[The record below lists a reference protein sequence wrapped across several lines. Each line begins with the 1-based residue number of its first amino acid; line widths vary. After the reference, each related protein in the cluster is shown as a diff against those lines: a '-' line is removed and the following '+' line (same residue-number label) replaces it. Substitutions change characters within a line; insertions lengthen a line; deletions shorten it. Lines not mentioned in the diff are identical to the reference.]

1 MSTDESKAD
10 LVSIEQGTD
19 STVDFSNGNTLP
31 LCARP
36 FGHAHFGPETLGA
49 DTNRWYH
56 PSAGQFVG
64 YRLTHQPSPWI
75 GDYGWLRVGFNTMR
89 SSENCATSGVG
100 AGRSLRPTPF
110 TRKAADGWHLSP
122 YACSVPLQTSAGT
135 VLFELTP
142 TERCA
147 LLRLTLPAGTVTSH
161 LLIEFPAARGRSS
174 VSIDTASGCI
184 TGKTAHHNGGADAS
198 FGCYFSI
205 QVETTLTGCGVWADD
220 EVKHGVTSYPEDA
233 AQPGSAISPQLPPVA
248 QSVLPHGSE
257 ANGDELW
264 VGRVVHGGVPH
275 AGKTRP
281 AFGGLNYSHEGRA
294 ACVQSGYEVLKVVGT
309 YQWVEAHSGDVP
321 AGAVSVGALPG
332 SGASGGGGD
341 GGHAYVARGACG
353 GGKHPGELVSGV
365 GCIVEYGGRGVT
377 LQTYEVLVLGPG
389 GDARAEWVGC
399 ADGVLPAL
407 GRAEEQAAA
416 ANAPAGSTMLPPVAQ
431 SVLPHGSEANGDE
444 LWVGRVVHGGV
455 PHAGKTRPA
464 FGGLNYSHEGR
475 AACVQSGYEVLKVVG
490 TYQWVEAH
498 SGDVPAGAVSVGA
511 LPGSGASGGG
521 GDGGHAYVAR
531 GACGGGKHPGELVS
545 GVGCIVEYG
554 GRGVTLQTY
563 EVLVLGPGGDA
574 RAEWVGCAD
583 GVLPALGRAEEEAAA
598 AAGAHG
604 GATPRQP
611 FRRKGADF
619 AGGFVELAGSED
631 SATIVLVRLGSSFIS
646 VGQAAVNARRELG
659 ARGFDETVAEGRAVW
674 DSTTALGAIE
684 ITAPQEEEAALT
696 AARRRTFYSCLY
708 RTMLFPRMLHE
719 VDPTGAVVHF
729 SPFSHRVERGVLYTD
744 NGFWDTHRTCY
755 PLLTLLV
762 PSRVAE
768 MVAGFINGA
777 REGGWLPK
785 WASPGYRACMIGTH
799 IDNIVADAVSKGLH
813 RTPSDGSV
821 AFDVAE
827 AYSLL
832 RKNAFELGDPAGCY
846 GRVGVREYDSLG
858 YVPADAIEHAAARTL
873 DFAYNDWGVLQVG
886 KHLGE
891 DSPAVL
897 GKADELDTLARRA
910 QHYRN
915 TFEPEQRMARGRR
928 KDGSWTEQREF
939 EWGGAHIEGG
949 VWQCTWGV
957 PHDPVGLAEVMGG
970 PEAVVAQLDTMFSL
984 PPRYEVGS
992 YGHVIHE
999 MAEMADLK
1007 LGQYNH
1013 GNQPQHNCIYL
1024 YTVAG
1029 KAPHKTQQW
1038 VRHVCSQHYTAA
1050 ADGLPGDEDNGEM
1063 CAWYIL
1069 SAIGLY
1075 QTCPGL
1081 PIYTIGSP
1089 LVARAALHT
1098 DGRPSAVV
1106 EALANSDARVYVQLT
1121 SSTLNGQRLG
1131 RSWVTYRELVGG
1143 GRVSLSMVATPDAAS
1158 AALPHWPPS

>member
-233 AQPGSAISPQLPPVA
+233 AQPGSAISPQ
-248 QSVLPHGSE
+248 
-257 ANGDELW
+257 
-264 VGRVVHGGVPH
+264 
-275 AGKTRP
+275 
-281 AFGGLNYSHEGRA
+281 
-294 ACVQSGYEVLKVVGT
+294 
-309 YQWVEAHSGDVP
+309 
-321 AGAVSVGALPG
+321 
-332 SGASGGGGD
+332 
-341 GGHAYVARGACG
+341 
-353 GGKHPGELVSGV
+353 
-365 GCIVEYGGRGVT
+365 
-377 LQTYEVLVLGPG
+377 
-389 GDARAEWVGC
+389 
-399 ADGVLPAL
+399 
-407 GRAEEQAAA
+407 
-416 ANAPAGSTMLPPVAQ
+416 LPPVAQ

-1131 RSWVTYRELVGG
+1131 RSWVTYGELVGG